1 MCTLIYSDDFL
12 TCFVW
17 RPSPTD
23 NAVFYLGLNATN
35 YIQSRCRFYDP
46 LNLLINLFGAFFLSG
61 NSSPPSHFKLKE

>member
-1 MCTLIYSDDFL
+1 MYTLIYSDDFL

-23 NAVFYLGLNATN
+23 NAVFYVGLNATN

-46 LNLLINLFGAFFLSG
+46 LNLLINLFGAFFFEWKQQSTQ
-61 NSSPPSHFKLKE
+61 SF